1 MLAMRSPLRK
11 SAPELGLAAFVVG
24 NTAVLLTT
32 QVGQT
37 IPFHFIW
44 ISLTLVYGYRTWSAT
59 WTLLA
64 LAVVCT
70 VTASSLL
77 IAVDTDGLDPAE
89 LTEVPLMAGVFLANI
104 LHARRRDA
112 ALAQVRRYAAEQER
126 QRQNER
132 DFLRDASHLLR
143 TPVTIARGFTEL
155 LRAGLTRPELLAD
168 TDVILRELDSVTR
181 ISSRLLLLTSTD
193 LEQLLEASDTDVA
206 DLIEQAGL
214 RWQPAAAR
222 HWQVQTEECEVFGD
236 AALLESAL
244 DALIENAVRHTDDG
258 DTIWLRCSRHG
269 NDVIVD
275 VRDDGEG
282 IPEELLASLFER
294 KWRPR
299 SPGERTGSGLGL
311 AIVKAIIT
319 AHHGEVNATNSRAG
333 GAEFTLRLP
342 AAPRAPGRG
351 AEARRFPLPVHLVA
365 EPAAV
370 AMETRADRVL

>member
-1 MLAMRSPLRK
+1 MRSTLRR
-11 SAPELGLAAFVVG
+11 SAPELGLVAFVVA
-24 NTAVLLTT
+24 NTAALLTT
-32 QVGQT
+32 KVGQT
-37 IPFHFIW
+37 VPFHFIW
-44 ISLTLVYGYRTWSAT
+44 ISLTLVYGYRAWSAT
-59 WTLLA
+59 RTLLA
-64 LAVVCT
+64 LAVVCAI
-70 VTASSLL
+70 TAASLL

-104 LHARRRDA
+104 LHARRREA
-112 ALAQVRRYAAEQER
+112 ALAQVRRYAAAQER

-155 LRAGLTRPELLAD
+155 LRSGLTSPELMAD

-181 ISSRLLLLTSTD
+181 ISSRLLLLTATN
-193 LEQLLEASDTDVA
+193 LEHLLEAEDTDVA
-206 DLIEQAGL
+206 DLVEQAGL
-214 RWQPAAAR
+214 RWQPVAAR
-222 HWQVQTEECEVFGD
+222 CWQVQTEECEVFGD

-244 DALIENAVRHTDDG
+244 DALIENAVRHTEDG
-258 DTIWLRCSRHG
+258 DTIWLCCSRHG

-282 IPEELLASLFER
+282 ILEELLPSLFER

-319 AHHGEVNATNSRAG
+319 AHHGDVNAANSRAG

-351 AEARRFPLPVHLVA
+351 AEARRFPLPIHLVS
-365 EPAAV
+365 EPV
-370 AMETRADRVL
+370 ADKLETQVGRVL